1 MFVSRRFWLGFA
13 VTGAFLVA
21 LFWRV
26 DFGDLGTA
34 FREANYA
41 YVVPGIAV
49 YFVSLYFRAFRWR
62 SLLRPVRAISTHRLY
77 PVVAVGYM
85 ANNLL
90 PMRLGE
96 VVRSYYL
103 ARREPVRASTALGT
117 IVAERVFDGVTL
129 LFLLAIATLF
139 LPATGLTERVSDAV
153 HLPVPAVIAVL
164 VVPFAVALAV
174 MVGAALRPGAVRGV
188 VAFFTRRL
196 PGNVATL
203 ADSLT
208 QRFIDGFQGLHQ
220 PRRLGTIL
228 LLSLPVWLV
237 EGTMYYLIALGFN
250 LDVYF
255 ETVWQM
261 MAAILMVTAMANLAT
276 SLPSSQGSVGP
287 FEFFAVLTL
296 ESLGVGTALASAYAV
311 VLHVALLLPVIGV
324 GLLYVATG
332 SVSLGQL
339 TKGEPTDATPVAE
352 EVP

>member
-1 MFVSRRFWLGFA
+1 MLVSRRFWLGFA

-62 SLLRPVRAISTHRLY
+62 SLLRPVRAISTNRLY
-77 PVVAVGYM
+77 PVLAVGYM

-103 ARREPVRASTALGT
+103 ARREPVRASTALAT

-129 LFLLAIATLF
+129 LLLLAIATLF
-139 LPATGLTERVSDAV
+139 LPTAGLTGRVSDAV
-153 HLPVPAVIAVL
+153 HLPEPAVIAVL
-164 VVPFAVALAV
+164 VAPFVVALAA
-174 MVGAALRPGAVRGV
+174 MVGAALRPDVVRDV

-196 PGNVATL
+196 PATLAAL

-208 QRFIDGFQGLHQ
+208 QWFIDGFQGLHQ
-220 PRRLGTIL
+220 PRQLGTIL

-237 EGTMYYLIALGFN
+237 EGTMYYLIALGFD
-250 LDVYF
+250 LDAHF
-255 ETVWQM
+255 ETAWRM
-261 MAAILMVTAMANLAT
+261 MAAILMVTAMSNLAT

-324 GLLYVATG
+324 GLLYVAAG

-339 TKGEPTDATPVAE
+339 IKGDPADAAIAVKETP
-352 EVP
+352 